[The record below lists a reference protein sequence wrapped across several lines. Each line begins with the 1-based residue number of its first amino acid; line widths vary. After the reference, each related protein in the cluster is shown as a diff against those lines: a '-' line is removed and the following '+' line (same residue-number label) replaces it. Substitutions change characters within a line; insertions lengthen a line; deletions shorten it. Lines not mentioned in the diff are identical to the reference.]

1 MSVNHIICIKQHL
14 QHILSGKKKDVSVF
28 IWKKK
33 SFQMSPGVHIS
44 LLESHWLKV

>member
-33 SFQMSPGVHIS
+33 IFPNVPGRTHIPAWES
-44 LLESHWLKV
+44 LT